1 MGYSEVMFDTVASLL
16 VSSEQP
22 KQSGILRG
30 LDDYVIALSVDSAMP
45 MDEVRVR
52 LKERMQLV
60 REGSATTSAV

>member
-1 MGYSEVMFDTVASLL
+1 
-16 VSSEQP
+16 
-22 KQSGILRG
+22 
-30 LDDYVIALSVDSAMP
+30 VDSAMP